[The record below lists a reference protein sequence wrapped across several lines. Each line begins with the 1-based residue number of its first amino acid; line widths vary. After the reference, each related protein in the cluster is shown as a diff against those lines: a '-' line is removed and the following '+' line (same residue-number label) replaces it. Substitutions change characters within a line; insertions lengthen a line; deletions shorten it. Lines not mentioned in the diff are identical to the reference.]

1 MDWNPLLNK
10 VIRSRD
16 AMMAVEDPLMDLLAA
31 MCKQLVKLEAAT
43 TSAEALPTLTKTPWW
58 TPGRQALVAH
68 LPVETIQALEEW
80 LTERLAT
87 VPAPSDSSPSTI
99 GPMEKLT
106 GSPGASHVSTQEPT
120 TGRDTSES
128 SRLAQSGMAG
138 VSLEEAGDHYLRATN
153 ESWRR
158 FYSSIRRLMSQLPTP
173 SGESPVGPSG
183 AVRPECECPCHA
195 GWWKGSLEHQA
206 ECWCHG
212 GEADG

>member
-1 MDWNPLLNK
+1 MDLNPLLNK

-43 TSAEALPTLTKTPWW
+43 A
-58 TPGRQALVAH
+58 
-68 LPVETIQALEEW
+68 PVS
-80 LTERLAT
+80 
-87 VPAPSDSSPSTI
+87 SDSSPSTT
-99 GPMEKLT
+99 GPLPKRCE
-106 GSPGASHVSTQEPT
+106 SCGASLDSTQEPT
-120 TGRDTSES
+120 TGRDTSAS

-138 VSLEEAGDHYLRATN
+138 ESLEEAGDHYLRATN

-183 AVRPECECPCHA
+183 AVRPECDCPCHA